1 MAFCE
6 FLRLGNRCRRQILS
20 KVRQT
25 HVCCGRGSPAVV
37 PPPAHCPSSDGIR
50 SGAQGQPAARPR
62 VAANAV
68 KIILIVVAVI
78 VGIGIIGAV
87 TVGFVIHR
95 AISRTHIESRDGNVR
110 VHSPFGNVETS
121 SDPEE
126 AAKNLGVDV
135 YPGSTVVKGSAAN
148 MSFGKAHTAAAQF
161 ETSDSPDTVAQFY
174 RSKYPSATFSS
185 SEADHFSSISRRQ
198 GQRDHHHGGTR
209 KRKNPDFDFQDNR
222 EIERLTPGPCR
233 KIP

>member
-1 MAFCE
+1 MAFCNSC
-6 FLRLGNRCRRQILS
+6 GSVIDAG
-20 KVRQT
+20 VRF
-25 HVCCGRGSPAVV
+25 CPKCGKPTSAAGAAGQGVV
-37 PPPAHCPSSDGIR
+37 PPPSPMASAPMASAPL
-50 SGAQGQPAARPR
+50 AQGQP
-62 VAANAV
+62 VAAGGSNAV

-121 SDPEE
+121 TDPEE

-135 YPGSTVVKGSAAN
+135 YPGSSVVKGSAAN
-148 MSFGKAHTAAAQF
+148 MTFGKAHTAAAQF
-161 ETSDSPDTVAQFY
+161 ETIDSPDVVAQFY

-185 SEADHFSSISRRQ
+185 SEADHFTLIAGGKENVTTITVEPEEGKTRISISRIT
-198 GQRDHHHGGTR
+198 GKSND
-209 KRKNPDFDFQDNR
+209 
-222 EIERLTPGPCR
+222 
-233 KIP
+233 

>member
-1 MAFCE
+1 MAFCNSC
-6 FLRLGNRCRRQILS
+6 GSVIDAG
-20 KVRQT
+20 VRF
-25 HVCCGRGSPAVV
+25 CPKCGKPTSAAGAAPQGVV
-37 PPPAHCPSSDGIR
+37 PPPSPIAPAPMAS
-50 SGAQGQPAARPR
+50 APVPQGQP
-62 VAANAV
+62 VAAAGGSNAV

-135 YPGSTVVKGSAAN
+135 YPGATVVKGSAAN
-148 MSFGKAHTAAAQF
+148 LSFGKAHTAAAQF

-185 SEADHFSSISRRQ
+185 SEADHFSLIAGGKDNVTTITVEPEEGKTRISISRIT
-198 GQRDHHHGGTR
+198 GKSND
-209 KRKNPDFDFQDNR
+209 
-222 EIERLTPGPCR
+222 
-233 KIP
+233 

>member
-1 MAFCE
+1 MAFCNSC
-6 FLRLGNRCRRQILS
+6 GSVIDAG
-20 KVRQT
+20 VRF
-25 HVCCGRGSPAVV
+25 CPKCGKPTSAAGAAPQGVV
-37 PPPAHCPSSDGIR
+37 PPPSPIAPASMAS
-50 SGAQGQPAARPR
+50 APVPQGQP
-62 VAANAV
+62 VAATGGSNAV

-135 YPGSTVVKGSAAN
+135 YPGSTVVKGSASN

-185 SEADHFSSISRRQ
+185 SEADHFSLIAGGKDNVTTITVEPEEGKTRISISRIT
-198 GQRDHHHGGTR
+198 GKSND
-209 KRKNPDFDFQDNR
+209 
-222 EIERLTPGPCR
+222 
-233 KIP
+233 